1 LIDNGA
7 NGECLFYPIPQA
19 RQQVL
24 KYPYLPGADISDGAV
39 TAAAVTALFSQ
50 KERRYAQTCAARGR
64 ACQSAISHRILEA

>member
-39 TAAAVTALFSQ
+39 TAAAVTALFFA
-50 KERRYAQTCAARGR
+50 KRAKIRANVRGARSR
-64 ACQSAISHRILEA
+64 LPKCD